1 MLVHKIRFRPLFK
14 LETQNYKKRQR
25 HVSMF
30 LLTMNL
36 RTNGTVQE
44 SESINV
50 IQPVNAVKLISS
62 IEAVVQRCTVKK
74 VFLEIS

>member
-1 MLVHKIRFRPLFK
+1 M
-14 LETQNYKKRQR
+14 
-25 HVSMF
+25 
-30 LLTMNL
+30 

>member
-1 MLVHKIRFRPLFK
+1 M
-14 LETQNYKKRQR
+14 
-25 HVSMF
+25 
-30 LLTMNL
+30 

-50 IQPVNAVKLISS
+50 IRPVNAVKLISS

-74 VFLEIS
+74 VFLEIRKIDRKTPVPESLF